1 MKTPIDV
8 LESVFGFSTFRDSQK
23 DIIDSV
29 LEGKNCLVLMPTGGG
44 KSLCYQI
51 PALLFEGLTLVISP
65 LISLMKDQTDSLLKK
80 NIDAVYINSSL
91 STEERKLRYENIRN
105 GKYKIIYVSPERFR
119 KRQFLEAIQSRK
131 VDLLA
136 LDEAHCM
143 SQWGNDFRPD
153 YSRIDFIR
161 RTLGSPVTLALTATA
176 TEEVQKDI
184 IEKTGIPPEDFLVYN
199 EGICRPSLH
208 LAVSEVMDETE
219 KFDLIL
225 EKLQKTEGSRI
236 VYFNLIKSIEKF
248 SEYLDRLKV
257 QYSVYHGKL
266 NPSKKRSIQNKF
278 MNSDSNIILA
288 TNAFGMGIDKSNIR
302 LVIHAEIPDSV
313 ESYYQEIGRSGRDGL
328 HSECHLFY
336 SMDDLAVQID
346 FLQWKN
352 PDAKFITST
361 YSLLK
366 SIGSNLSSYR
376 YEDIQEKLVHK
387 NRGDHRLQS
396 VFSLFDRIGITT
408 GQIESGNLRLIG
420 DLSSELIS
428 ESLIR
433 KKMEIDKQ
441 RLIQIMNYAKLSDC
455 RRKFIHSYFSAG
467 SVSCGNCDNCKSN

>member
-1 MKTPIDV
+1 
-8 LESVFGFSTFRDSQK
+8 
-23 DIIDSV
+23 
-29 LEGKNCLVLMPTGGG
+29 
-44 KSLCYQI
+44 
-51 PALLFEGLTLVISP
+51 
-65 LISLMKDQTDSLLKK
+65 
-80 NIDAVYINSSL
+80 
-91 STEERKLRYENIRN
+91 
-105 GKYKIIYVSPERFR
+105 
-119 KRQFLEAIQSRK
+119 
-131 VDLLA
+131 
-136 LDEAHCM
+136 
-143 SQWGNDFRPD
+143 
-153 YSRIDFIR
+153 
-161 RTLGSPVTLALTATA
+161 
-176 TEEVQKDI
+176 
-184 IEKTGIPPEDFLVYN
+184 
-199 EGICRPSLH
+199 
-208 LAVSEVMDETE
+208 
-219 KFDLIL
+219 
-225 EKLQKTEGSRI
+225 
-236 VYFNLIKSIEKF
+236 
-248 SEYLDRLKV
+248 
-257 QYSVYHGKL
+257 
-266 NPSKKRSIQNKF
+266 